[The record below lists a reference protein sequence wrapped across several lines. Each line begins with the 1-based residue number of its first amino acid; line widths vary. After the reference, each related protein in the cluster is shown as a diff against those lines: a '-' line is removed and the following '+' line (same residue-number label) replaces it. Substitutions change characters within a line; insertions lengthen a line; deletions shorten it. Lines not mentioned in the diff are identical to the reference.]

1 MSLTALP
8 RVKVLFIERLQGFG
22 EVLGIICFIG
32 IDFVIEFIALDML
45 KDYYMRIWHL
55 YIKAYNILL
64 GFLMVMFTGNNF

>member
-1 MSLTALP
+1 MSLTAMP
-8 RVKVLFIERLQGFG
+8 RVKVLFIERLHGFG

-32 IDFVIEFIALDML
+32 IDFFIEFIALDML
-45 KDYYMRIWHL
+45 KDHYMRIWHL

>member
-1 MSLTALP
+1 MNKSMSLTAIQ

-45 KDYYMRIWHL
+45 KDYYMRI
-55 YIKAYNILL
+55 
-64 GFLMVMFTGNNF
+64 